1 MRQIIKQ
8 LASLGLFGDI
18 NAALKYD
25 FRSRIRQLGREG
37 KIKTVYDI
45 GAHHGNWSRGMK
57 RLLPKANFFLFE
69 ANPKCQPFLHKSGFP
84 FALQGL
90 SSTHGKKIFYTN
102 DSTGDSFYQ
111 ENGGISGVSGWHAL
125 EMKTM
130 DLDSCVLKHKFP
142 QPDWIKLDVQ
152 GSELDILA
160 GGSKCFS
167 FAQFVLCEVPLVPY
181 NLGAPNLSEV
191 LNIFLKEGFL
201 PSCLVEIHHHA
212 KPSGPKSSICQ
223 LDIFFERS

>member
-1 MRQIIKQ
+1 
-8 LASLGLFGDI
+8 
-18 NAALKYD
+18 
-25 FRSRIRQLGREG
+25 
-37 KIKTVYDI
+37 
-45 GAHHGNWSRGMK
+45 
-57 RLLPKANFFLFE
+57 
-69 ANPKCQPFLHKSGFP
+69 
-84 FALQGL
+84 
-90 SSTHGKKIFYTN
+90 
-102 DSTGDSFYQ
+102 
-111 ENGGISGVSGWHAL
+111 
-125 EMKTM
+125 M